1 VHDLVIRGG
10 TVVDGTGGPARTA
23 DVAIDGTRIAAVGV
37 VRGPAR
43 ETLDAQGLLVTPG
56 FVDVHTH
63 YDGQATW
70 DSHLAPSCWHGVTTV
85 VFGNCGV
92 GFAPARRDRHQW
104 LIGLM
109 EGVED
114 IPGVAL
120 AAGIRWDWES
130 FPEYLD
136 ALARMPRAL
145 DVGAQVPHGALRAYV
160 MGERGAA
167 NEPATSEDIGTM
179 ERLVRQA
186 LEAGA
191 LGVTTS
197 RTVGHRGI
205 DGRPVPGTFA
215 REDELVGIGKALA
228 TVGRGVFE
236 VAEAGTGGRAGG
248 DPIGAAEAEVAW
260 MARLS
265 AAIKRPV
272 SFLVMQN
279 EEEPEAWRRLLTLAD
294 EAAEQGADLVPQVAT
309 RPFGMLAGHQSRVN
323 PFADR
328 PTYQTLAPLPFA
340 ERVAHLHDPEVR
352 RRILAER
359 PVADAEPGTLAA
371 LLGPAMYAR
380 LFPLGDPPDYEPTA
394 ETSVA
399 AIAAREGRQ
408 PEAVLYDL
416 MLRHEGRELLFYPV
430 LNYADCTAEPIREM
444 ILHPRSVLG
453 LGDAGAHCGIICD
466 ASMTTFMLTHWVRDR
481 HRGARIPLETAVRAL
496 TRDPAALYGLHDRGV
511 LRPGLKADLN
521 LIDFGRLQLRLPE
534 MAFDLP
540 AGARRLLQRAEG
552 YVATLVS
559 GTVVMRAGAPSGAL
573 PGRLVR
579 GGTDLHCA

>member
-1 VHDLVIRGG
+1 MHDLVIRGG
-10 TVVDGTGGPARTA
+10 TVVDGTGAPARVA
-23 DVAIDGTRIAAVGV
+23 DVAIDGARITAVGAV
-37 VRGPAR
+37 PGPAR

-56 FVDVHTH
+56 FVDIHTH

-70 DSHLAPSCWHGVTTV
+70 DPHLVPSCWHGVTTL

-92 GFAPARRDRHQW
+92 GFAPVRSDRHAW

-114 IPGVAL
+114 IPGAAL
-120 AAGIRWDWES
+120 AAGIRWEWES

-167 NEPATSEDIGTM
+167 NEPATPEDIAAM
-179 ERLVRQA
+179 ARLVREA

-191 LGVTTS
+191 LGFTTS
-197 RTVGHRGI
+197 RTAGHRGV

-215 REDELVGIGKALA
+215 HDDELAGIGNALA
-228 TVGRGVFE
+228 AVGRGVFE
-236 VAEAGTGGRAGG
+236 VAEAGTGGHASG
-248 DPIGAAEAEVAW
+248 DAAGAAEREVAW

-265 AAIKRPV
+265 AAMHRPV
-272 SFLVMQN
+272 SFLVMQS
-279 EEEPEAWRRLLTLAD
+279 EEDPDLWRRLLALAE
-294 EAAEQGADLVPQVAT
+294 EAAGQGADLVPQVAA
-309 RPFGMLAGHQSRVN
+309 RPFGMFAGLQSRVN
-323 PFADR
+323 PFAAR
-328 PTYQTLAPLPFA
+328 PTYQRLAALPLA
-340 ERVAHLHDPEVR
+340 ERVVRLRDPEVR
-352 RRILAER
+352 RRILAEQ
-359 PVADAEPGTLAA
+359 PAGTAEPGTLAA

-380 LFPLGDPPDYEPTA
+380 LFPLGDPPDYEPPA
-394 ETSVA
+394 EASVA
-399 AIAAREGRQ
+399 AIAAREGRA

-430 LNYADCTAEPIREM
+430 LNYAGCTAEPIREM

-453 LGDAGAHCGIICD
+453 LGDGGAHCGIICD

-481 HRGARIPLETAVRAL
+481 QRGPRIPLETAVRRL
-496 TRDPAALYGLHDRGV
+496 THDPAALYGLDDRGV
-511 LRPGLKADLN
+511 LAPGRKADVN
-521 LIDFGRLQLRLPE
+521 LIDLRRLQLRLPE

-540 AGARRLLQRAEG
+540 AGARRLLQRADG

-559 GTVVMRAGAPSGAL
+559 GCVVMREGTPTGAL

-579 GGTDLHCA
+579 GGRAPA

>member
-1 VHDLVIRGG
+1 MHDLVIRGG
-10 TVVDGTGGPARTA
+10 TVVDGTGDAPRTA
-23 DVAIDGTRIAAVGV
+23 DVAVDGARITAVGV
-37 VRGPAR
+37 VHGPAR

-56 FVDVHTH
+56 FVDIHTH

-70 DSHLAPSCWHGVTTV
+70 DPHLAPSCWHGVTTV

-92 GFAPARRDRHQW
+92 GFAPAGRDRHAW

-114 IPGVAL
+114 IPGAAL
-120 AAGIRWDWES
+120 AAGIRWDWET

-160 MGERGAA
+160 MGERGAS
-167 NEPATSEDIGTM
+167 NEPATPEDIGAM
-179 ERLVRQA
+179 AHLVREA

-191 LGVTTS
+191 LGFTTS
-197 RTVGHRGI
+197 RTIGHRGI

-215 REDELVGIGKALA
+215 LEDELLGIGEALA

-236 VAEAGTGGRAGG
+236 VAQAGTGGRAAG
-248 DPIGAAEAEVAW
+248 DPSGAAEREVAW

-265 AAIKRPV
+265 AAIRRPV
-272 SFLVMQN
+272 SFLVMQS
-279 EEEPEAWRRLLTLAD
+279 EEEPELWRRLLALAD
-294 EAAEQGADLVPQVAT
+294 EAAGQGADLVPQVAA

-323 PFADR
+323 PFAAR
-328 PTYQTLAPLPFA
+328 PSYQALASLPLA
-340 ERVAHLHDPEVR
+340 ERVERLRDPDVR
-352 RRILAER
+352 RRILAEQ
-359 PVADAEPGTLAA
+359 PAGDAEPGTLAA

-380 LFPLGDPPDYEPTA
+380 LFPLGDPPDYEPAA
-394 ETSVA
+394 EASVA
-399 AIAAREGRQ
+399 ATAAREGRS

-453 LGDAGAHCGIICD
+453 LGDGGAHCGIICD

-481 HRGARIPLETAVRAL
+481 RRGPRIPLETAVRSL
-496 TRDPAALYGLHDRGV
+496 TRDPAVLYGLHDRGV
-511 LRPGLKADLN
+511 VRPGLKADLN
-521 LIDFGRLQLRLPE
+521 LIDLGRLALRLPE

-540 AGARRLLQRAEG
+540 TGARRLLQRAEG

-559 GTVVMRAGAPSGAL
+559 GRVVMRDGVPTGVL

-579 GGTDLHCA
+579 GIAT

>member
-10 TVVDGTGGPARTA
+10 TVVDGSGDPPRRA
-23 DVAIDGTRIAAVGV
+23 DVAIDGARIAAVGV
-37 VRGPAR
+37 VPGPAR
-43 ETLDAQGLLVTPG
+43 DTLDARGLVVTPG

-70 DSHLAPSCWHGVTTV
+70 DAHLAPSCWHGVTTL

-92 GFAPARRDRHQW
+92 GFAPARRDRHEW

-114 IPGVAL
+114 VPGAAL
-120 AAGIRWDWES
+120 SAGIRWDWET

-136 ALARMPRAL
+136 ALARMQRAL
-145 DVGAQVPHGALRAYV
+145 DVGAQVPHGAVRAYV
-160 MGERGAA
+160 MGDRGAA
-167 NEPATSEDIGTM
+167 NEPATPADIETM
-179 ERLVRQA
+179 GRLVREG

-191 LGVTTS
+191 LGFTTS
-197 RTVGHRGI
+197 RTIGHRGV

-215 REDELVGIGKALA
+215 GEDELVGIGQALA
-228 TVGRGVFE
+228 AVGRGVFE
-236 VAEAGTGGRAGG
+236 VAQAGTGGRAAG
-248 DPIGAAEAEVAW
+248 DPPGAAEAEVAW

-265 AAIKRPV
+265 ASIRRPV
-272 SFLVMQN
+272 SFLVMQS
-279 EEEPEAWRRLLTLAD
+279 EEDPGAWRRLLGLAD
-294 EAAEQGADLVPQVAT
+294 QAVGQGADLVPQVAA

-328 PTYQTLAPLPFA
+328 PTYRTLAPLPLA
-340 ERVAHLHDPEVR
+340 ERVGHLRDPEVR

-359 PVADAEPGTLAA
+359 PVTAPEAGTLSA

-380 LFPLGDPPDYEPTA
+380 LFPLGDPPDYEPPA
-394 ETSVA
+394 DTSVA
-399 AIAAREGRQ
+399 AVAAREGRH
-408 PEAVLYDL
+408 PEEVLYDL
-416 MLRHEGRELLFYPV
+416 MLQHEGRELLFYPV

-444 ILHPRSVLG
+444 ILHPRTVLG
-453 LGDAGAHCGIICD
+453 LGDGGAHCGIICD

-481 HRGARIPLETAVRAL
+481 RRGPRIPLETAVRAL
-496 TRDPAALYGLHDRGV
+496 TRDPAALYGLGDRGL
-511 LRPGLKADLN
+511 LRPGLKADVN
-521 LIDFGRLQLRLPE
+521 LIDFDRLRLRLPE

-559 GTVVMRAGAPSGAL
+559 GQVVTREGAPTGAL

-579 GGTDLHCA
+579 GGAASRV